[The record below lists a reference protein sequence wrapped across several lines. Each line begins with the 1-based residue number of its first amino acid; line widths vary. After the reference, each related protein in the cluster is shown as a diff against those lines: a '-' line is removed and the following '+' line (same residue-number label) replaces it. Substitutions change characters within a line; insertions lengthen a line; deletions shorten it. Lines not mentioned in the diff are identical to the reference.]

1 MPPVIAAI
9 YDFAVHRPF
18 AVEGAKFFATHVDTD
33 RSADQIAHVILNMA
47 PCSVAGGAE

>member
-18 AVEGAKFFATHVDTD
+18 AVEVAKFFATHMWIQTG
-33 RSADQIAHVILNMA
+33 RPIR
-47 PCSVAGGAE
+47 